1 MRTNRLST
9 RLEKDNLRVII
20 TRIIEPDAI
29 DATPAVE
36 IEVEHISTS
45 TLATGLWL
53 DNIDDLPI
61 IAEAIQSFIEMVQKC
76 KEGGEA

>member
-1 MRTNRLST
+1 MIPNRLST

-20 TRIIEPDAI
+20 TRITEPDAV

-61 IAEAIQSFIEMVQKC
+61 IAEAIQSFIEMVQEC

>member
-1 MRTNRLST
+1 MIPNRFST

-76 KEGGEA
+76 KEGGEQ